1 MEQLRFNYHTNEA
14 IHKKV
19 HVGVVGSG
27 DLEVIFE
34 PISGHTTEVSVIT
47 GSNGFDKVWDKV
59 LSRFFERYPIIAQV
73 TIHDFGA
80 TPGVV
85 NLRLTQA
92 LEELKNEK

>member
-1 MEQLRFNYHTNEA
+1 MEQLRFNYQAHEVIN
-14 IHKKV
+14 KKI

-34 PISGHTTEVSVIT
+34 PIDGDRAEVAVIT
-47 GSNGFDKVWDKV
+47 GSDGFDKVWDKV
-59 LSRFFERYPIIAQV
+59 LIRFFERYPIIAKV